1 MIPARLQRAVCAVGL
16 AMGLVLAAARTVAAQ
31 GAQDGAARDAIQ
43 VAAHQ
48 YQLDLPVAW
57 SPAAPAS
64 GDASTSGA
72 TAGTVTGSSAVLSR
86 HAHDAGGARLVITR
100 VAYPNPGAWS
110 RKDAFF
116 DQVEHGIRAA
126 APGCTR
132 LQRRQHRLGRVPA
145 MDVQLRRRMG
155 HGAEVVHMRFL
166 FFRRYTLTLTL
177 AAPARGY
184 RRHGRAYRALVDS
197 FVPYFAQ

>member
-1 MIPARLQRAVCAVGL
+1 MIPARLQRAGLTVGLVVGL
-16 AMGLVLAAARTVAAQ
+16 AVGLVLATARAAAE
-31 GAQDGAARDAIQ
+31 DGAARDAIQ

-48 YQLDLPVAW
+48 YQLDLPAGW
-57 SPAAPAS
+57 SPAS
-64 GDASTSGA
+64 GDAAASDAAT

-86 HAHDAGGARLVITR
+86 YAHDAGGARLVITR

-116 DQVEHGIRAA
+116 DEVEHGIRAA

-132 LQRRQHRLGRVPA
+132 MQRRQHRLGRVPA
-145 MDVQLRRRMG
+145 MDVQFRRRMG
-155 HGAEVVHMRFL
+155 NGAEVVHMRFL

-184 RRHGRAYRALVDS
+184 RRLGRAYRALVDS